1 MKLFKPNSTIHVIT
15 GLLLLFAVSSCSSTK
30 YTKADSE
37 QEVEASD
44 AEQQPDDYIYS
55 LFLIGDAGD
64 ATLNPL
70 SGSLRAMGEKL
81 AEIDTSGAVVFL
93 GDNIYPDGLP
103 PENSERRPAIDER
116 LIAQIET
123 VKEFGGPVYF
133 LPGNHDWASSGE
145 EGLEYIR
152 RQEAFV
158 EEHMD
163 RGNTFL
169 PDNGFPGPVSVTLMD
184 KNTVPGVDYSIGLVM
199 MDTHWWIH
207 PHEKPLPEGAETEEQ
222 AKEIVMNNLAE
233 QMQHFKDDELVFS
246 AHHPL
251 YSFGRHGSKFP
262 LKTHLVPPVFGSI
275 YAFYRNIWGYPN
287 DITHKHYS
295 RMKEGILVAASENHS
310 TIFTAGHEHS
320 LSFVPVKEDGKQF
333 HQIVSGSGTR
343 YSYVR
348 KKDGPVHTFETMG
361 FAILRYYADRSKRIE
376 FYNEEGEQLF
386 DHAFLS
392 E

>member
-1 MKLFKPNSTIHVIT
+1 MKLFKPNSTIHVMT

-30 YTKADSE
+30 YTTAGSE

-70 SGSLRAMGEKL
+70 SGSLKAMGEKL
-81 AEIDTSGAVVFL
+81 AEINTSGAVVIL
-93 GDNIYPDGLP
+93 GDNIYPHGLP

-123 VKEFGGPVYF
+123 VKDFGGPVYF

-169 PDNGFPGPVSVTLMD
+169 PDNGFPGPVSVTLME

-233 QMQHFKDDELVFS
+233 QMQKFKDDELVFS

-275 YAFYRNIWGYPN
+275 YALYRNIWGYPN

-295 RMKEGILVAASENHS
+295 RMKEGILAAASENKS

-320 LSFVPVKEDGKQF
+320 LSFVPVHEDGKQF

-361 FAILRYYADRSKRIE
+361 FAILRYYPDRSKRVE
-376 FYNEEGEQLF
+376 FYNNQGDLLF
-386 DHAFLS
+386 DHPFVS

>member
-1 MKLFKPNSTIHVIT
+1 MKLFKPNSTIHVMT
-15 GLLLLFAVSSCSSTK
+15 GFLLLFVVSSCSSTE
-30 YTKADSE
+30 YTAAGSE

-44 AEQQPDDYIYS
+44 AQQYPDDYIYS

-70 SGSLRAMGEKL
+70 SGSLRAMGEKI

-116 LIAQIET
+116 LIAQIES
-123 VKEFGGPVYF
+123 VKDFGGPVYF
-133 LPGNHDWASSGE
+133 IPGNHDWASSGE
-145 EGLEYIR
+145 EGLAYVN

-158 EEHMD
+158 EEYMG

-169 PDNGFPGPVSVTLMD
+169 PDDGYPGPVSVTLLN
-184 KNTVPGVDYSIGLVM
+184 KNEAAGINYTIGLIM

-207 PHEKPLPEGAETEEQ
+207 PHEKPLPFGAETEEQ
-222 AKEIVMNNLAE
+222 AKELVLKELNK
-233 QMQHFKDDELVFS
+233 QMLQYKDDEVVFS
-246 AHHPL
+246 SHHPL

-275 YAFYRNIWGYPN
+275 YALYRNIWGYPN
-287 DITHKHYS
+287 DISHKHYS
-295 RMKEGILVAASENHS
+295 RMKEGILAAASENRS

-320 LSFVPVKEDGKQF
+320 LSFVPVQEDGKQF

-348 KKDGPVHTFETMG
+348 KLDGPVHTFETMG
-361 FAILRYYADRSKRIE
+361 FAILRYYPDRSKRIE
-376 FYNEEGEQLF
+376 FYNNQGDLF
-386 DHAFLS
+386 FNHPFVS
-392 E
+392 K

>member
-1 MKLFKPNSTIHVIT
+1 MKLFKLNSTIFVMT
-15 GLLLLFAVSSCSSTK
+15 GLLLLFAVTSCSSAK
-30 YTKADSE
+30 YTAAGSD
-37 QEVEASD
+37 QEVDTSD
-44 AEQQPDDYIYS
+44 AEQHPNDFIYS
-55 LFLIGDAGD
+55 IFLIGDAGD

-70 SGSLRAMGEKL
+70 SGSLQAMGEKL
-81 AEIDTSGAVVFL
+81 AEIETSGAVVFL
-93 GDNIYPDGLP
+93 GDNIYPHGLP
-103 PENSERRPAIDER
+103 PEDSERRPAIDER

-123 VKEFGGPVYF
+123 VKEFGGLVYF

-158 EEHMD
+158 EERMGH
-163 RGNTFL
+163 GNTFL
-169 PDNGFPGPVSVTLMD
+169 PDNGFPGPVSVMLMD
-184 KNTVPGVDYSIGLVM
+184 KNTVQGVDYSIGLVM

-222 AKEIVMNNLAE
+222 AKQIIMSNLAE
-233 QMQHFKDDELVFS
+233 QMQQFKDDELVFS

-262 LKTHLVPPVFGSI
+262 LKTHLVPPVFGSM
-275 YAFYRNIWGYPN
+275 YALYRNIWGYPN
-287 DITHKHYS
+287 DISHKHYS
-295 RMKEGILVAASENHS
+295 RMKEGILDAASENRS

-320 LSFVPVKEDGKQF
+320 LSFVPVQEDGKQF

-348 KKDGPVHTFETMG
+348 KLDGPVHTFETMG
-361 FAILRYYADRSKRIE
+361 FAILRYYPDRSKRIE
-376 FYNEEGEQLF
+376 FYNDEGEQLF
-386 DHAFLS
+386 YHAFFS